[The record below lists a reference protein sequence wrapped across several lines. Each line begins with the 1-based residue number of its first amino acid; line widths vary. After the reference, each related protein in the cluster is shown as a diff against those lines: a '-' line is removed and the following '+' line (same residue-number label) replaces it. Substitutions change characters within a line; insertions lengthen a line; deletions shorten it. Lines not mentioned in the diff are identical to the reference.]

1 MKPFALLGKL
11 AKKYSKL
18 IFLTTLTMLG
28 LVGAQLLIPWIIRQL
43 IDRLT
48 TQPLDQG
55 TIDFI
60 TRISLIAL
68 VVFIASFAFSL
79 GPVVWTVI
87 NEIFPG
93 RVRGRAVAFATAV
106 NWGAAF
112 VVSEFF
118 LTLVGAIGE
127 SATFWLFAFFCA
139 AGGTWIW
146 KRVPETKGCSLEQ
159 IEALWRPDGTPPGAA
174 GPAAGTEK

>member
-11 AKKYSKL
+11 ARKYSTM
-18 IFLTTLTMLG
+18 IILTTLTMLG

-68 VVFIASFAFSL
+68 VVFVARALMQFVRSYAAHIA
-79 GPVVWTVI
+79 GW
-87 NEIFPG
+87 E
-93 RVRGRAVAFATAV
+93 
-106 NWGAAF
+106 
-112 VVSEFF
+112 
-118 LTLVGAIGE
+118 
-127 SATFWLFAFFCA
+127 LF
-139 AGGTWIW
+139 
-146 KRVPETKGCSLEQ
+146 RM
-159 IEALWRPDGTPPGAA
+159 
-174 GPAAGTEK
+174 PAAWFTSTFSGSPCGFTRISRPVS

>member
-11 AKKYSKL
+11 ARKYSTM
-18 IFLTTLTMLG
+18 IILTTLTMLG

-68 VVFIASFAFSL
+68 VVFVARALMQFVRSYAAHIA
-79 GPVVWTVI
+79 GW
-87 NEIFPG
+87 
-93 RVRGRAVAFATAV
+93 
-106 NWGAAF
+106 
-112 VVSEFF
+112 
-118 LTLVGAIGE
+118 
-127 SATFWLFAFFCA
+127 
-139 AGGTWIW
+139 
-146 KRVPETKGCSLEQ
+146 
-159 IEALWRPDGTPPGAA
+159 
-174 GPAAGTEK
+174 